1 MAPVTVTVYVPAA
14 DTVVLAA
21 VAPLFHIYDAP
32 PVAVKVA
39 ELVLQFKDTVLD
51 EIPTVGAA
59 KLLVT
64 VDVPFDVHPF
74 DPVTVTL

>member
-1 MAPVTVTVYVPAA
+1 M
-14 DTVVLAA
+14 
-21 VAPLFHIYDAP
+21 FHIYDAP